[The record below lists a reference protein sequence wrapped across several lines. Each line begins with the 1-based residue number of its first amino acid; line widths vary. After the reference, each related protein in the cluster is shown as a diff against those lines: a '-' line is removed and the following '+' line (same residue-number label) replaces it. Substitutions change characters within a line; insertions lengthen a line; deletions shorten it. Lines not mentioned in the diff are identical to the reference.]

1 MTFHSYPLIT
11 KGELKGPQDSSFL
24 AINAKGEKVLGPKQ
38 KDHTTTFSKFKNHF
52 TKRKMLGVFFFTEGP
67 QDKNT
72 FGKIIQRPAEAIIN
86 LGSAS
91 QDEDLAY
98 KQRCRMSKLNSFDSD
113 QAKKGKD

>member
-1 MTFHSYPLIT
+1 LFFDNKLREGVFRTFGIPKPLCFSRIELVTKKRSSTT
-11 KGELKGPQDSSFL
+11 KGLL
-24 AINAKGEKVLGPKQ
+24 
-38 KDHTTTFSKFKNHF
+38 
-52 TKRKMLGVFFFTEGP
+52 LGVFFSTEGP

-98 KQRCRMSKLNSFDSD
+98 KQRCRMPKLNGFGSD
-113 QAKKGKD
+113 QAKKEKTK